1 MTSSALFFNEVS
13 PVNAIGK
20 LYYKFSAQ
28 HSAVSTQHSAIN
40 ILARDA
46 QAKPHR
52 RGRKGRRGTQKNKGK
67 GMPSCA
73 KIVAGRAKM
82 FHGWMPIAN
91 CFHAF
96 AGEPPEQPL
105 HPNQGG
111 TKFLITA

>member
-20 LYYKFSAQ
+20 LYYKFG
-28 HSAVSTQHSAIN
+28 TQQS
-40 ILARDA
+40 ARDA
-46 QAKPHR
+46 QRKPHR